1 MKITHRTSQV
11 LLIAFT
17 LLSVSAFAIPN
28 TQDTRMLAEPAVS
41 ARHIAFAYAG
51 DLWLANLDGSNVKRL
66 TSDIGEESS
75 PVFSPDG
82 KLIAFNGQY
91 EGNTDVYVMPVEGGV
106 PKRLTYHPGA
116 DLVQAFSPD
125 GKSVLFTSAR
135 AVFTGR
141 YRQLFTVPVDGGV
154 ETPLEIP
161 NADRAAYSP
170 DGKRIA
176 YNPLRQVFTQWKR
189 YRGGT
194 HSQIWLF
201 TTADRSIEKIPQLG
215 ADIGSNPKARCNDVD
230 PVWIGD
236 TIYFRSDR
244 AGEFN
249 VFAFDTKTNA
259 IRQITRHTDFP
270 VLSIAS
276 SATGKMVYEQ
286 AGYLHSL
293 DLAAAAV
300 NSLANGTKLTIGVS
314 SDLAASRPRFVKGT
328 KYIRDA
334 SLSPSGARV
343 ALEYRGEIVTVPAE
357 KGDVRN
363 LTQTVAAHERSPVW
377 SPDGKSIAYFSDE
390 SGEYELHIRAQDGK
404 GPAKKFKLNGAGFY
418 DRAAWSPDNKKIV
431 YTDNSF
437 SLYVIETV
445 GANAGSIKKIA
456 TEPLYSPR
464 KTLRAA
470 WAPDSRWVA
479 YTLNSLSYI
488 QTAYVYSTEQDKSF
502 AITDGLSDVTQPTF
516 DASGKYLYFFASTD
530 AGPSTNWFSLQ
541 NTDNRITQSVWM
553 AVLRRD
559 VASPLAKESDEE
571 KGAKLAAAADKA
583 EPSAGPAEGAGKS
596 ANDSS
601 PENGLHQSAAP
612 VLASKPV
619 PTQTVQPIR
628 IDFDGINNRI
638 VDLPIPVADLSQL
651 KAGAAGQIFFLKD
664 VDGKK
669 LLQRFDLKDRKIE
682 TLVAEADNFEVS
694 ADGKK
699 ILYQQKENWFIGA
712 ATAKALPPNE
722 GKLKLEMVEVKVD
735 PRAEWPEIFNEVWR
749 INRDYFY
756 DPGMHGVDW
765 KAMRAKY
772 AVFLPE
778 LATRADLN
786 RLIMWMCSELAVG
799 HHRGG
804 GGDTF
809 VDTKTVPGGLLG
821 ADIEV
826 ANNRYRFKKI
836 YGGLN
841 WNPMLRSPL
850 TEPGVN
856 VNAGDYLI
864 AVDGRAVAPPDNFYH
879 QFENTAGKAIEITVS
894 AKADGTNPRTAAVVP
909 VANEDALRNR
919 DWVESNIRKVDA
931 ATKGRVAYVYVP
943 NTAGLGHTY
952 FKRYFFPQAHKD
964 AVIIDERFNGGGS
977 VADYYTEI
985 LQKKEIAWWA
995 MRYGADMKTPSASIQ
1010 GPKAMLIDENA
1021 GSGGDLLPWMFR
1033 KFGIGPLIGKPTWGG
1048 LVGILGFPVLMD
1060 GGQITAPNLAFWTR
1074 EGGWGVEN
1082 EGVAPDI
1089 EVEQTP
1095 ADVIA
1100 GRDPQLE
1107 KAIEVIQAELKKN
1120 PVVKAVRP
1128 VYPDKSK

>member
-1 MKITHRTSQV
+1 MKLIRLAAPA
-11 LLIAFT
+11 LLTCAT
-17 LLSVSAFAIPN
+17 LLASLAPTGAFALPN
-28 TQDTRMLAEPAVS
+28 TTDTRMLSEPAVS
-41 ARHIAFAYAG
+41 ANHLAFSYAG
-51 DLWLANLDGSNVKRL
+51 DLWVANLDGSNVRRL
-66 TSDIGEESS
+66 TSDIGEETS

-82 KLIAFNGQY
+82 KLIAFNAQY
-91 EGNTDVYVMPVEGGV
+91 EGNTDVYVVPVEGGV
-106 PKRLTYHPGA
+106 PKRLTFHPGP

-141 YRQLFTVPVDGGV
+141 YRQLFTVPVDGGI
-154 ETPLEIP
+154 ETQLEIP
-161 NADRAAYSP
+161 HGARAAYSP

-176 YNPLRQVFTQWKR
+176 YNPIGPAFMQWKH

-201 TTADRSIEKIPQLG
+201 TSADRRIEKIPQLG

-230 PVWIGD
+230 PMWVGD

-244 AGEFN
+244 NGEFN
-249 VFAFDTKTNA
+249 IFAFDTKSKA
-259 IRQITRHTDFP
+259 VRQITRHTDFP
-270 VLSIAS
+270 VLNASAIA
-276 SATGKMVYEQ
+276 GKIVYEQ
-286 AGYLHSL
+286 AGYLHAL
-293 DLAAAAV
+293 DL
-300 NSLANGTKLTIGVS
+300 NNGVAKKLVIGVTT
-314 SDLAASRPRFVKGT
+314 DLAASRPRFVKGL

-363 LTQTVAAHERSPVW
+363 LTQTVAAHERTPIW

-390 SGEYELHIRAQDGK
+390 SGEYELHVRPQDAK
-404 GPAKKFKLNGAGFY
+404 GDTKKFKLSGAGFY
-418 DRAAWSPDNKKIV
+418 DRAAWSPDSKKIV
-431 YTDNSF
+431 FTDNSW
-437 SLYVIETV
+437 SLFVIDI
-445 GANAGSIKKIA
+445 ANGSIKKIA
-456 TEPLYSPR
+456 AEPLYGPR
-464 KTLRAA
+464 KTLRAS

-479 YTLNSLSYI
+479 YTLNSQSYI
-488 QTAYVYSTEQDKSF
+488 QTAYIYSVEQDKSF
-502 AITDGLSDVTQPTF
+502 AITDGLSDVTQPVF
-516 DASGKYLYFFASTD
+516 DTSGKYLYFFASTD
-530 AGPSTNWFSLQ
+530 AGPSNNWFSLQ
-541 NTDNRITQSVWM
+541 NQDNHVTHTVWM

-559 VASPLAKESDEE
+559 LVSPLAKESDEE
-571 KGAKLAAAADKA
+571 KGAAKDPGKDAVKDDKPDAKVGDTAAANAIKADKSVVRSI
-583 EPSAGPAEGAGKS
+583 PPMK
-596 ANDSS
+596 
-601 PENGLHQSAAP
+601 
-612 VLASKPV
+612 
-619 PTQTVQPIR
+619 
-628 IDFDGINNRI
+628 IDFDGIANRI
-638 VDLPIPVADLSQL
+638 VDLPIPASELSSL
-651 KAGAAGQIFFLKD
+651 ATGAAGQIFFLRET
-664 VDGKK
+664 DGKK
-669 LLQRFDLKDRKIE
+669 ALQRFDLKDRKAE
-682 TLVAEADNFEVS
+682 TLVAEADDFEIS
-694 ADGKK
+694 FDGKK
-699 ILYQQKENWFIGA
+699 VLYRQKESWSIGSA
-712 ATAKALPPNE
+712 VAKALPPNE
-722 GKLKLEMVEVKVD
+722 GKLKLDALEVKVD
-735 PRAEWPEIFNEVWR
+735 PRAEWPQIFNEVWR

-772 AVFLPE
+772 AAFLPE

-786 RLIMWMCSELAVG
+786 RVIMWMCSELAVG

-804 GGDTF
+804 GGDSFAEIKSVT
-809 VDTKTVPGGLLG
+809 GGLLG
-821 ADIEV
+821 ADYEV
-826 ANNRYRFKKI
+826 VNNRYRFKKI

-856 VNAGDYLI
+856 AKAGEYLI
-864 AVDGRAVAPPDNFYH
+864 AVNGRAISPPANLYSY
-879 QFENTAGKAIEITVS
+879 FENTAGKAIEITLGPNANGTGSRTVS
-894 AKADGTNPRTAAVVP
+894 VVP
-909 VANEDALRNR
+909 VVTEDALRNR

-931 ATKGRVAYVYVP
+931 ATGGRVAYVYVP

-952 FKRYFFPQAHKD
+952 FKRYFFPQAYKD

-1060 GGQITAPNLAFWTR
+1060 GGTITAPNLAFWTR

-1120 PVVKAVRP
+1120 PPVKPVRP
-1128 VYPDKSK
+1128 AYPDKSR

>member
-1 MKITHRTSQV
+1 MKLTHRTLH
-11 LLIAFT
+11 LLLAVST
-17 LLSVSAFAIPN
+17 LMSASAFALPN

-66 TSDIGEESS
+66 TSDVGEESS

-91 EGNTDVYVMPVEGGV
+91 EGNTDVYVMPVDGGV
-106 PKRLTYHPGA
+106 PKRLTYHPGT

-201 TTADRSIEKIPQLG
+201 TTADRGIEKIPQLG

-249 VFAFDTKTNA
+249 VFAFDTKTKA

-300 NSLANGTKLTIGVS
+300 NSLTNGTKLTIGVS
-314 SDLAASRPRFVKGT
+314 SDLAASRPRFVKGM

-418 DRAAWSPDNKKIV
+418 DRAAWSPDSKKIV

-445 GANAGSIKKIA
+445 GTNAGSIKKIA

-470 WAPDSRWVA
+470 WAPDSRWIA

-541 NTDNRITQSVWM
+541 NTDNRVTQSVWM

-559 VASPLAKESDEE
+559 VVSPLAKESDEE
-571 KGAKLAAAADKA
+571 KGAKSSATAPDKSDKPGVMAGVFDDVTYSAEARTGAADETTKTVTA
-583 EPSAGPAEGAGKS
+583 ATTTTTTSTVSKSDKPA
-596 ANDSS
+596 S
-601 PENGLHQSAAP
+601 PPPL
-612 VLASKPV
+612 V
-619 PTQTVQPIR
+619 R

-651 KAGAAGQIFFLKD
+651 KAGAGGQIFFLKD

-669 LLQRFDLKDRKIE
+669 LLQRFDLKDRKTE
-682 TLVAEADNFEVS
+682 TLAAEADNFEVS

-712 ATAKALPPNE
+712 ATAKALPPSE
-722 GKLKLEMVEVKVD
+722 GKLKLEAVEVKVD

-856 VNAGDYLI
+856 VNVGDYLL
-864 AVDGRAVAPPDNFYH
+864 AVDGRAVSPPDNFYH

-894 AKADGTNPRTAAVVP
+894 AKADGTNPRTATVVP

-931 ATKGRVAYVYVP
+931 ATKGRVAYVYVEGARQ
-943 NTAGLGHTY
+943 NGH
-952 FKRYFFPQAHKD
+952 H
-964 AVIIDERFNGGGS
+964 
-977 VADYYTEI
+977 
-985 LQKKEIAWWA
+985 
-995 MRYGADMKTPSASIQ
+995 
-1010 GPKAMLIDENA
+1010 
-1021 GSGGDLLPWMFR
+1021 
-1033 KFGIGPLIGKPTWGG
+1033 G
-1048 LVGILGFPVLMD
+1048 LVF
-1060 GGQITAPNLAFWTR
+1060 
-1074 EGGWGVEN
+1074 
-1082 EGVAPDI
+1082 
-1089 EVEQTP
+1089 
-1095 ADVIA
+1095 
-1100 GRDPQLE
+1100 
-1107 KAIEVIQAELKKN
+1107 
-1120 PVVKAVRP
+1120 
-1128 VYPDKSK
+1128 S